1 LMDLGWKVLIPAS
14 LGWFMLLAAQR
25 VGSDAGWDRTVVTVV
40 TALVLILGYTLLQL
54 AMKVSRENREKHG
67 AGF

>member
-1 LMDLGWKVLIPAS
+1 MVQHLQR
-14 LGWFMLLAAQR
+14 AAQR

-54 AMKVSRENREKHG
+54 AMKVSRDNREKHG

>member
-1 LMDLGWKVLIPAS
+1 MNASVEIPFRVRFSWGLGS
-14 LGWFMLLAAQR
+14 LGTISYLN
-25 VGSDAGWDRTVVTVV
+25 VV

-54 AMKVSRENREKHG
+54 AMKVSRDNREKHG